1 MVCKHDVLSSLQV
14 FVRYVV
20 IPSGVRG
27 ERLRVDNR
35 SEFVGK
41 EFRSYCLQ
49 TGVSLEYASTN
60 TPQLIGISD
69 RVGRTVAAMV
79 RCMLTGNGLP
89 KFIWGELMFAAAF
102 LGNGATHDRHA
113 VPVQNAAWYGAG
125 SATSSIHRC
134 PGLRAN
140 RDVLQ
145 NYGTQGVGRR
155 LVGNSNNSKSYRVY
169 NQATRL
175 IMKSKNGMS
184 IETQLGLLPPP
195 SEETSPHS
203 ILSSKGVDYSRQR
216 QRKLRHTVFCRA
228 KAWTPQ
234 LH

>member
-1 MVCKHDVLSSLQV
+1 M
-14 FVRYVV
+14 
-20 IPSGVRG
+20 
-27 ERLRVDNR
+27 
-35 SEFVGK
+35 
-41 EFRSYCLQ
+41 
-49 TGVSLEYASTN
+49 
-60 TPQLIGISD
+60 
-69 RVGRTVAAMV
+69 
-79 RCMLTGNGLP
+79 
-89 KFIWGELMFAAAF
+89 
-102 LGNGATHDRHA
+102 
-113 VPVQNAAWYGAG
+113 
-125 SATSSIHRC
+125 
-134 PGLRAN
+134 
-140 RDVLQ
+140 
-145 NYGTQGVGRR
+145 
-155 LVGNSNNSKSYRVY
+155 GNSNNSKSYRVY